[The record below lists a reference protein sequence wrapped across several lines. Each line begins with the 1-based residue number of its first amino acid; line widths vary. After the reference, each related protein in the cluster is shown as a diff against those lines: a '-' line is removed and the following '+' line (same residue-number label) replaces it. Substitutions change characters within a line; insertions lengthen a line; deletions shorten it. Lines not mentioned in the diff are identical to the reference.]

1 MTMKHTI
8 VVKNNHGA
16 PTARNVPNVANE
28 LSRTPPDLPLIG
40 PLASK
45 IAAE

>member
-16 PTARNVPNVANE
+16 PTAKNVPNVAKE
-28 LSRTPPDLPLIG
+28 FRITPPDLPLMG

-45 IAAE
+45 IAAA